1 MEIKPNKIPGCYEII
16 PKVFQDY
23 RGRFVKTFHRDI
35 FQSFGLETKFH
46 EEYYSV
52 SGRNVLRGLH
62 FQRPP
67 QDHIKLVY
75 CIVGE
80 VMDVVV
86 DLRLGSPTYGQ
97 FEVFSLSSTKANMVY
112 IPSGLAHGFYVFS
125 ETATLIYKTSTVY
138 SPEQDTGILWNSVGI
153 PWSNFNPVL
162 SERDQ
167 NWETFAEFQ
176 SPFQYHPTFS
186 HV

>member
-1 MEIKPNKIPGCYEII
+1 MQIKPNIIPGCYEII
-16 PKVFQDY
+16 PKVFEDY

-35 FQSFGLETKFH
+35 FQSFGLKTEFH

-52 SGRNVLRGLH
+52 SGQNVLRGLH

-67 QDHIKLVY
+67 KAHVKLVY
-75 CIVGE
+75 CLVGE

-86 DLRLGSPTYGQ
+86 DLRLGSPKYGEFEQ
-97 FEVFSLSSTKANMVY
+97 FNLSATKANMVY

-125 ETATLIYKTSTVY
+125 ETATLMYKTSTVY
-138 SPEQDTGILWNSVGI
+138 SPDHDAGILWNSVGI
-153 PWSNFNPVL
+153 PWPNLNPVL
-162 SERDQ
+162 SEKDQ
-167 NWETFAEFQ
+167 NLEPLTAFKT
-176 SPFQYHPTFS
+176 PFQYHPSFI